1 MCAYTLFKIFYF
13 ETRDRKFHPTLV
25 GSRTFRLVADFASR
39 NFIRDEISED
49 MDEQDEDLGES
60 RGRFVF
66 LFMLLFTQLLLWPA
80 SCCPFPAQSS
90 RSWAGPTGPNRVR
103 KCPKSYTCLS
113 LRREVWPPVQFRSRL
128 VWLGGS
134 SVYFAFNPSA
144 FHLGRVLVSLTLKL
158 KACRQ
163 LTRLSAGFMTQCRS
177 IISLL
182 V

>member
-1 MCAYTLFKIFYF
+1 MVCALILCLKSFILKPVTGNF
-13 ETRDRKFHPTLV
+13 TRLSLARAHSALLPTLHRGTSFGTKSAKTWTNKTKTSV
-25 GSRTFRLVADFASR
+25 SREAALF
-39 NFIRDEISED
+39 
-49 MDEQDEDLGES
+49 
-60 RGRFVF
+60 F

-144 FHLGRVLVSLTLKL
+144 FHLGRVLVSLPLKFVT
-158 KACRQ
+158 KS
-163 LTRLSAGFMTQCRS
+163 SANKSVCWFYDS
-177 IISLL
+177 